1 MSSLGSGFPTPRASP
16 VKDSEDSRG
25 GASGEHWELSDA
37 GDGGDVTFLLVLSLR
52 RTWDKESKGGRRT
65 SRVGEEMG
73 KKNKAGINRHKC

>member
-37 GDGGDVTFLLVLSLR
+37 GGGGDVTFCWYFHYAGR
-52 RTWDKESKGGRRT
+52 GIKNQKE
-65 SRVGEEMG
+65 GEEQVE
-73 KKNKAGINRHKC
+73 